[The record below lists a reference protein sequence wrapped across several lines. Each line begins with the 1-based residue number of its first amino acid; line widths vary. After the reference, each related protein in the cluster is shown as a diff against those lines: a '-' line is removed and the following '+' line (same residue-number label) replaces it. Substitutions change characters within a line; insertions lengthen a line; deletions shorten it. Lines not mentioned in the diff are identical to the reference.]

1 MVLPILLAGP
11 RLHWFTL
18 SSIDLFYA
26 KLKHADTAEPNA
38 TPGIAV
44 AANHANGK
52 FLGRN
57 EEVHINHSN

>member
-1 MVLPILLAGP
+1 MPIL
-11 RLHWFTL
+11 FN
-18 SSIDLFYA
+18 A
-26 KLKHADTAEPNA
+26 KLNLPEPNA